1 MNISRM
7 HIEFKAGFDKSESLS
22 YPDFRPEEI
31 DLFINKAIEN
41 IVKQKYSGNN
51 LKRESV
57 EETQK
62 RRDDLRMLTKNYI
75 TSTFTVNADNKPNG
89 SFVQLPSDYWF
100 TLEEEVD
107 ISYLDCH
114 NNVVSNV
121 RASVKPI
128 THDRYNK
135 IKIDPFNKPNKIE
148 VVSLPFGVSSGLQT
162 QAFSEAQKNEIIT
175 DSTTTLN
182 AYYLRYIKK
191 PVEVSLANNIDCD
204 LSEELHREIIDAA
217 VNLAIENVESPRFQ
231 TQGIELLRNE

>member
-1 MNISRM
+1 MTIGRM

-31 DLFINKAIEN
+31 DLFLNKATES
-41 IVKQKYSGNN
+41 IVKQRYSGNN
-51 LKRESV
+51 LRRESV

-62 RRDDLRMLTKNYI
+62 RRDDLRMLTKNY
-75 TSTFTVNADNKPNG
+75 TSTNITNTAENKPNG
-89 SFVQLPSDYWF
+89 FFVGLPSDYWF
-100 TLEEEVD
+100 TLEEEVS

-114 NNVVSNV
+114 GTILNDV

-135 IKIDPFNKPNKIE
+135 IKLDPFNKPNKIE
-148 VVSLPFGVSSGLQT
+148 LVSLPYGYSTTS
-162 QAFSEAQKNEIIT
+162 QAMKNEIIT
-175 DSTTTLN
+175 DSPTTLLN

-191 PVEVSLANNIDCD
+191 PVEVSLANNIDSD
-204 LSEELHREIIDAA
+204 LSEHMHREIVDYA

-231 TQGIELLRNE
+231 TQGSELLRNE